1 MACFLL
7 SFLSNSNRKTQKSL
21 VIGISV
27 YVLWKGNEFFPARKT
42 DNDDAFSNVAC
53 KVLLLAIL
61 STPSI
66 CYTIYSYSTEW
77 IFCKNPPEIVST
89 NSRSLKKAL
98 WSKNNVKTKT
108 KREVIIDKYSFHAL
122 FILHCCNLSVK
133 GAVWSPSEW
142 KPFWALL
149 RRAAAA
155 PYVEVE
161 LKDHCPRS
169 SPTAQPKW
177 AAVSWASAEVPD
189 EDMQAAAAV
198 AFQILKWHAKAHLQ
212 VSNGCI

>member
-122 FILHCCNLSVK
+122 FILHWCKMGERRGEIGKTIGCLRIPFIEAEPRTYAGRTPVRGAYWSEKRHCVRHPKPLAAMSTLSEYAGRTRVR
-133 GAVWSPSEW
+133 GAYLGSDRW
-142 KPFWALL
+142 LL
-149 RRAAAA
+149 RIML
-155 PYVEVE
+155 P
-161 LKDHCPRS
+161 
-169 SPTAQPKW
+169 
-177 AAVSWASAEVPD
+177 
-189 EDMQAAAAV
+189 
-198 AFQILKWHAKAHLQ
+198 
-212 VSNGCI
+212 N